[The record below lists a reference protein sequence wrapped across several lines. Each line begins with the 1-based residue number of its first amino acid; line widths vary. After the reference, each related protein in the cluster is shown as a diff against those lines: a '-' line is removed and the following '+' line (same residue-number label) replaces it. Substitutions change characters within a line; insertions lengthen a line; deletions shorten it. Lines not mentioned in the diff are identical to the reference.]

1 MKIADLNYLHTAND
15 VAVEGGFF
23 FFDFKPNKAF
33 AYADAAAVAK
43 GSGSYSDAGAGT
55 YTKTTPYFSKSLAGA
70 SSTSVSY

>member
-23 FFDFKPNKAF
+23 FYKPNIAK

-43 GSGSYSDAGAGT
+43 GSGSYSDAEAGT
-55 YTKTTPYFSKSLAGA
+55 FTFTTPYFSKSLAGA